1 MIRRPE
7 VPLSAPVRAVLFD
20 MDGVLVFSEDAWF
33 SVFNETLT
41 CFGHRP
47 VSRAEFDAIYGNGA
61 AADRDAYMPERSVAE
76 IDAAYARLFETHLG
90 EIRPNAEAVEV
101 LATLRR
107 RGIRTSVATNT
118 TAPLARRV
126 LAQHG
131 LLPLLDATASADEAG
146 AGKPDPAVVRL
157 AAERVGVPLEACL
170 FVGDSRFDAAAGAAA
185 PVRFV
190 GLGHG
195 DAERIERLGEL
206 LALVPAGA
214 APINSRV

>member
-1 MIRRPE
+1 MA
-7 VPLSAPVRAVLFD
+7 APARAVLFD

-33 SVFNETLT
+33 AVFNETLT
-41 CFGHRP
+41 QFGHP
-47 VSRAEFDAIYGNGA
+47 AVSREEFDAIYGNGA

-76 IDAAYARLFETHLG
+76 IDAAYARLFGAHLG
-90 EIRPNAEAVEV
+90 EIRPNAEAAEV

-107 RGIRTSVATNT
+107 RGIRTAVATNT

-126 LAQHG
+126 LARHG

-157 AAERVGVPLEACL
+157 AAERIGVPLAECL
-170 FVGDSRFDAAAGAAA
+170 FVGDSRFDEAAGAAA

-195 DAERIERLGEL
+195 GGERIERLGEL
-206 LALVPAGA
+206 LDLVGIQT

>member
-41 CFGHRP
+41 GFGHRP

-76 IDAAYARLFETHLG
+76 IDAAYARLFEMHLG
-90 EIRPNAEAVEV
+90 EIRPNAEAVPV
-101 LATLRR
+101 LAELRR
-107 RGIRTSVATNT
+107 RGVRSAVATNT

-126 LAQHG
+126 LALHG

-157 AAERVGVPLEACL
+157 AAERVDVPLAECL
-170 FVGDSRFDAAAGAAA
+170 FVGDSRFDAAAGAAS

-206 LALVPAGA
+206 LDLVGIET
-214 APINSRV
+214 APINSRI